1 MLVLMP
7 ASAPAVRLFVYGT
20 LKRGFAHPWS
30 RRLWAEAVF
39 QGPATIPGRLYDFG
53 PYPAL
58 VETGRKEEV
67 VHGEVAALRRPGLL
81 QDLDA
86 YEGPQFARVLR
97 SVRLEDGVAL
107 DSWVY
112 VFRGPLGRARLV
124 AGGRW
129 PVQ

>member
-7 ASAPAVRLFVYGT
+7 TSAPAGRLFVYGT
-20 LKRGFAHPWS
+20 LKRGFANPWS

-39 QGPATIPGRLYDFG
+39 LGPATIRGRLYDFG

-58 VETGRKEEV
+58 VETGRKDEV

-97 SVRLEDGVAL
+97 PVRIEDGAEL
-107 DSWVY
+107 DAWVY
-112 VFRGPLGRARLV
+112 VFRGPLGQARLV